1 LIELVWGDGDCG
13 GAVNLGDAIG
23 IARHLVSL
31 PVNQGDGCPALGSDV
46 TVDAESRVWQD
57 IDCSGSVSLGDAIG
71 IARHLVSLS
80 VNKADPQCA
89 DVGETVQV
97 G

>member
-1 LIELVWGDGDCG
+1 LIELTWGDGDCG

-31 PVNQGDGCPALGSDV
+31 PVNQEDDCPGLGSNV
-46 TVDAESRVWQD
+46 TADGESRVWQD
-57 IDCSGSVSLGDAIG
+57 IDCSGGVSLGDAIG
-71 IARHLVSLS
+71 IARHLVSLPI
-80 VNKADPQCA
+80 NKADPQCA